1 MTETPLRRYGDRWP
15 SIPRRSPMERLAEFV
30 LHHRKWVM
38 AFWALM
44 FVVGIV
50 ASGKATE
57 RLTTDFSLPG
67 QPGYETSEKIIE
79 QYGNGGNTQPF
90 IPIATVPEGETAL
103 DNMAEITKVF
113 EEINA
118 EIPGLRSA
126 YYDNTGD
133 DVFLTEDGRT
143 TYALVFVP
151 FPDDFAAPLPSEEM
165 APILEAATEET
176 GIDWTITSYDM
187 LALGESAET
196 EAPSVLFETLLG
208 ALGALAV
215 LLFLF
220 ASFLALVPLLIA
232 AVSILTTFTVVLLL
246 TYVTD
251 MSFIVQFLI
260 SLVGLGVAIDYSLL
274 LVTRW
279 REERDHGRENHEAV
293 KIAMSTAG
301 RAVVASAGTV
311 AISLIALLVIPVP
324 FLRSMGLGGMLIPV
338 VSTIVVLTLLPAL
351 LGGIGPR
358 VDWPRLRHENK
369 ASRAWASWAAV
380 IVRRRWIAAGVALA
394 LLGLLIAPVFGI
406 KIGQAQTS
414 SLASSGPAYEA
425 LNLLTDGG
433 VPDGVVSPLEMI
445 VEGDSAAARTP
456 SMDQVVANTS
466 QVDGVSAAFA
476 PNGDA
481 WSTDE
486 SQLSIGIPVEE
497 AVDSTNAS
505 VVTRVNDANAD
516 VPGFAGTAGAAANV
530 LDYIDA
536 VYGNFPLVLTII
548 ALVTFLLL
556 ARAFRSLL
564 LPLKA
569 VIVNIASVTAT
580 FGAVVWFWQE
590 GNGSEALFG
599 ISATGSITFWL
610 PVLIFAFLFGLSMDY
625 EVFILARMREE
636 YDDTGSTGAAVTQG
650 LGRTGRLVTGA
661 ALILFFAFLALAS
674 SPGTDIKVFA
684 TALGFGIL
692 LDATLVRALLV
703 PALVSLFGRWNWWLP
718 AWAARPLRVEPHGAV
733 VEAKSVADEAAE
745 SVRG

>member
-1 MTETPLRRYGDRWP
+1 
-15 SIPRRSPMERLAEFV
+15 MERLADFV

-38 AFWALM
+38 IFWAVM
-44 FVVGIV
+44 FVVGV
-50 ASGKATE
+50 FASGKATE

-67 QPGYETSEKIIE
+67 QPGYETSKQIIE
-79 QYGNGGNTQPF
+79 QYGNGGDTQPF
-90 IPIATVPEGETAL
+90 IPIATVPEGQTAL
-103 DNMAEITKVF
+103 DNMDEITAVF
-113 EEINA
+113 KEIDA
-118 EIPGLRSA
+118 EFPNFRSA
-126 YYDNTGD
+126 YYDNTQD
-133 DVFLTEDGRT
+133 DVFLTDDGRT
-143 TYALVFVP
+143 TYGLVFVP
-151 FPDDFAAPLPSEEM
+151 FPESFAAPLPSEEM
-165 APILEAATEET
+165 APILEKATQDT
-176 GIDWTITSYDM
+176 GIEWTITSYDM
-187 LALGESAET
+187 LAQGDSSESA
-196 EAPSVLFETLLG
+196 APSVLFETLLG

-215 LLFLF
+215 LIFLF

-232 AVSILTTFTVVLLL
+232 MVSILTTFTIVLLL
-246 TYVTD
+246 TYVID

-293 KIAMSTAG
+293 RIAMSTAG
-301 RAVVASAGTV
+301 RAVVSSAGTV
-311 AISLIALLVIPVP
+311 AISLMALLVIPVP

-358 VDWPRLRHENK
+358 IDWPKVRHENK
-369 ASRAWASWAAV
+369 ASRAWSRWAAL
-380 IVRRRWIAAGVALA
+380 IVRRRWIAAGVGLV

-414 SLASSGPAYEA
+414 SLASSGSAFEA
-425 LNLLTDGG
+425 LQLLKDGG
-433 VPDGVVSPLEMI
+433 VPDGVVSPMELL
-445 VEGDSAAARTP
+445 VVADSAESRTTATN
-456 SMDQVVANTS
+456 QVVANTNEVEG
-466 QVDGVSAAFA
+466 VDAPFA
-476 PNGDA
+476 PNTPA
-481 WSTDE
+481 WSTDA
-486 SQLSIGIPVEE
+486 SQVSIGIPVQE

-505 VVTRVNDANAD
+505 VVTRVNDANAE
-516 VPGFAGTAGAAANV
+516 VPGFAGTAGAPAGV

-536 VYGNFPLVLTII
+536 VYGNFPLVIGVV
-548 ALVTFLLL
+548 ALVTFVLL
-556 ARAFRSLL
+556 ARAFRSLV

-569 VIVNIASVTAT
+569 VLLNIASVTAT

-590 GNGSEALFG
+590 GNGSEAIFG

-636 YDDTGSTGAAVTQG
+636 YDDTGNTGAAVTLG

-684 TALGFGIL
+684 TALGVGIL

-718 AWAARPLRVEPHGAV
+718 TWAARPLRVEPHGAV
-733 VEAKSVADEAAE
+733 VEAASVTEEAEA
-745 SVRG
+745 SVRP